1 MGGNKGTYIKNGS
14 HRLPFFFLYTKHPF
28 TKNMPTFVLFIFII
42 RYISHMQKRIIECV
56 PNFSEGRNMETIKQ
70 ISDAIESVK
79 GVKLLDVDPGEATNR
94 TVVTF
99 VGEPEDVMNAAVA
112 SIKRATELI
121 DMRQHKGAHPRMG
134 ACDVCPLIPVS
145 GITMDECAELARTLA
160 KRIADELGVP
170 TYCYEAAA
178 FKPERRN
185 LAVCRKGEYEALP
198 ERMTNAEERPDFG
211 ARAFDEGIA
220 RTGATAVG
228 ARDFLVAVNYN
239 LNTTSTRRANA
250 NAYDVREKGRPM
262 REGNPIVGKII
273 KDENGEPVMK
283 PGTLKACK
291 AIGWFIDEYG
301 IAQVSMNMTDLSV
314 TPLHVAFDEVC
325 RAADARGVR
334 VTGTEIV
341 GLVPK
346 KVLVDAGR
354 YFLRKQNRST
364 GVPERELVRIAIE
377 SMGLSTLKEFKPE
390 EKVIEYMLEA
400 EERKGVKRL
409 VDMTCADFAEETA
422 SESPAPGGGSI
433 SAYMGALAA
442 ALGTMVANLS
452 SHKAG
457 WDERWEFFSDWAENG
472 MAVMNELL
480 ALVDEDTA
488 AFNKIMDVFGMPK
501 GTPEEK
507 EARAAA
513 MQVATLYATEVPLR
527 TMKAA
532 YKAFDVVRAM
542 ATEGNPNSVS
552 DAGVGALAARSAVMG
567 ACLNVKINAAG
578 LKDREVAE
586 RFINAAN
593 EIQALAQQ
601 AEKEILEIVESK
613 INA

>member
-1 MGGNKGTYIKNGS
+1 
-14 HRLPFFFLYTKHPF
+14 
-28 TKNMPTFVLFIFII
+28 
-42 RYISHMQKRIIECV
+42 
-56 PNFSEGRNMETIKQ
+56 METIKQ
-70 ISDAIESVK
+70 ITDVIEAAK

-99 VGEPEDVMNAAVA
+99 VGEPKAVCDAAVA
-112 SIKRATELI
+112 AIKRATELI

-145 GITMDECAELARTLA
+145 GITLEECAELARELA
-160 KRIADELGVP
+160 KRISEETNVP

-178 FKPERRN
+178 FKPERKN
-185 LAVCRKGEYEALP
+185 LAVCRAGEYEALP
-198 ERMTNAEERPDFG
+198 EKMMDEERKPDFG
-211 ARAFDEGIA
+211 ARPYDEGVA
-220 RTGATAVG
+220 KTGATAVG

-250 NAYDVREKGRPM
+250 IAFDVREKGRPM
-262 REGNPIVGKII
+262 REGNPIVGKIM
-273 KDENGEPVMK
+273 KDENGNTIMK

-291 AIGWFIDEYG
+291 AIGWFIEEYG
-301 IAQVSMNMTDLSV
+301 IAQVSMNMTNLSV

-334 VTGTEIV
+334 VTGAEIV

-346 KVLVDAGR
+346 SALVDAGR
-354 YFLRKQNRST
+354 HFLRKQNRST
-364 GVPERELVRIAIE
+364 GLPERELVRIAIE
-377 SMGLSTLKEFKPE
+377 SMGLGNLKPFNPD
-390 EKVIEYMLEA
+390 EKVVEYILEA
-400 EERKGVKRL
+400 EEQKGLKKL
-409 VDMTCADFAEETA
+409 VDMTCTGFAEETA

-457 WDERWEFFSDWAENG
+457 WDDRWEYFSNWADNG

-480 ALVDEDTA
+480 YLVDEDTA

-501 GTPEEK
+501 STDEEK
-507 EARAAA
+507 AARAEA
-513 MQVATLYATEVPLR
+513 MEVATLYATQVPLR

-532 YKAFDVVRAM
+532 YKAFEVVRAM
-542 ATEGNPNSVS
+542 AEEGNPNSVS

-578 LKDREVAE
+578 LKDRAVAE
-586 RFINAAN
+586 ALVKEAE
-593 EIQALAQQ
+593 EIQAAAQK
-601 AEKEILEIVESK
+601 AEAEILAVVESK
-613 INA
+613 I